1 MGNEMPTC
9 RVRPLATA
17 LALSLAAT
25 VAVAALPQPKGPIND
40 FANVLSDAQ
49 EAELVALSRDLEA
62 ATTVELAVATV
73 TSLEGMSIEQY
84 ATRLFAEWGIGQR
97 ATDNG
102 VLVLVAPNEREM
114 RIEVGYGLEG
124 VLPDGLAGEIIR
136 TTFIPRFRENDYG
149 AGIME
154 GTRRIADVVRRHE
167 VMTDEQRAAY
177 ERAASDVPSD
187 WFIVPFMSLFVGLGF
202 LFVGIGI
209 TSRTIFAIV
218 FGAIF
223 GGVGLLLGLLL
234 ATHTGVVIICGVG
247 TIAAAIGMLVGR
259 TEGARKGMRGS
270 TSKSGWV
277 WGQGGTG
284 GGGGRSGGWSSG
296 SSRSSGGGFG
306 GGRSGGGGASGRW

>member
-1 MGNEMPTC
+1 
-9 RVRPLATA
+9 V
-17 LALSLAAT
+17 S
-25 VAVAALPQPKGPIND
+25 ALPQPKGPVND

-49 EAELVALSRDLEA
+49 EAELVTLARDLET
-62 ATTVELAVATV
+62 ATTAEMAVATV

-114 RIEVGYGLEG
+114 RIEVGYGLEE

-149 AGIME
+149 AGIMA
-154 GTRRIADVVRRHE
+154 GTRRIADIVRRNE

-177 ERAASDVPSD
+177 ERAASEVPSD
-187 WFIVPFMSLFVGLGF
+187 WFIVPFLGLFVGLGG
-202 LFVGIGI
+202 LFVGIGV

-234 ATHTGVVIICGVG
+234 ATHSGVVILYAVA
-247 TIAAAIGMLVGR
+247 TLAVVIGMLVGR
-259 TEGARKGMRGS
+259 TEGARQGMRGP
-270 TSKSGWV
+270 TSKSGWI